1 MTSRDTHQRLDHET
15 RQHQIVEAAR
25 SIIATGGI
33 DALTTRA
40 IAKHVGLT
48 EPALYRHFT
57 SKVEVLL
64 MLISDIRE
72 SLFREISQASLSD
85 HLSLDKLEHLLAL
98 HLSHVESRRGI
109 SFVLITESLQFGEQ
123 RVRRAIRELIEDYLN
138 VIKRLVVEGQIRGE
152 IETKLDPSA
161 IATMFFGM
169 IQAAA
174 TMWLLD
180 SRGHPLTQ
188 NVGGF
193 RTLLRSLIPSHRTA
207 RSTMAR

>member
-1 MTSRDTHQRLDHET
+1 MTGLGTHQRLDHET

-25 SIIATGGI
+25 GIIESGGV

-40 IAKHVGLT
+40 IAERIGLT

-64 MLISDIRE
+64 MLVADIRE
-72 SLFREISQASLSD
+72 SLFSEMSQATLSD
-85 HLSLDKLEHLLAL
+85 RLSLDKLEHLLAL

-109 SFVLITESLQFGEQ
+109 SFVLIAESLQFGEQ
-123 RVRRAIRELIEDYLN
+123 RVRYAIRELIKDYLSLIER
-138 VIKRLVVEGQIRGE
+138 VVVEGQIRGE
-152 IETKLDPSA
+152 IEKKLDPRA

-174 TMWLLD
+174 TTWLLD

-188 NVGGF
+188 NVSGF
-193 RTLLRSLIPSHRTA
+193 RTLLRSLIPSPQTL
-207 RSTMAR
+207 RSTTAC